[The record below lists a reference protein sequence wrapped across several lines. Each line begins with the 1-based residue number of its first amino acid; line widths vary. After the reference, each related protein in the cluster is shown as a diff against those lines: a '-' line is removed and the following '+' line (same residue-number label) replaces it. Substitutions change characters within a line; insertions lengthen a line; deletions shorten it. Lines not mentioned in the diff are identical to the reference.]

1 MVLSRKY
8 QEIFPDHKS
17 SKTKTSWYSI
27 GKVFC
32 IGKKDSCNSYI
43 DVVGDLAD
51 HDERRRKSLKASV
64 REANTCLKARPMKR
78 VRDFQKRKFG
88 VAPVLLGFS
97 ASRSLEKKSETV
109 EKLMDHDK
117 ADQVNEK
124 FDIMEHELFQVGEII
139 TFRGTDG
146 YSFNLLQMTNEYNID

>member
-1 MVLSRKY
+1 MKNCSHQK
-8 QEIFPDHKS
+8 IFPDHKS

-43 DVVGDLAD
+43 DVVGDLAN
-51 HDERRRKSLKASV
+51 HDERRRNSLKASM
-64 REANTCLKARPMKR
+64 REENTCLKAIPIER

-97 ASRSLEKKSETV
+97 AGRSLEKKSGTV
-109 EKLMDHDK
+109 EILIDPRGLTMKRLIKLI
-117 ADQVNEK
+117 QR
-124 FDIMEHELFQVGEII
+124 L
-139 TFRGTDG
+139 T
-146 YSFNLLQMTNEYNID
+146 